1 MFKEEFMKK
10 RTIKLLSLTLVVL
23 MTFFAVGCDME
34 AIFAPL
40 SEIQTNVPDGTGDL
54 IDDTELVSGVA
65 TEKETNVFT
74 GDINIGENETEKE
87 IPVVDFD
94 FEGEEIYIL
103 APAVQSIVQSWSP
116 EPDDILGEYVLMRNA
131 AVGEKLNLSI
141 NFEFVSFSDQ
151 ERGKEMLRMM
161 IMDDIT
167 QDLHYYDIVS
177 ASPDVLASATIRSCF
192 ANLNNKEE
200 FPWFDFTLPCWNQ
213 TLVEDCTLNDRLYY
227 ISGATEISSMLDT
240 YVVWHN
246 KTLYDL
252 KKEENDFESFKE
264 LMRDGFWTYDE
275 LYEWSQR
282 FYEDSNGVPGQQADD
297 SYGVAFEGNENYP
310 CAEAFR
316 AAWDLNIADTNPEW
330 QAAVY
335 KDMNKYTE
343 RAENALVMVKKL
355 FAAQGTTVNAT
366 AEYFMTGN
374 NLFYI
379 STLDAFEGVSEIN
392 FDADLLLMP
401 KYDAE
406 QENYL
411 SYTAN
416 PIVTAVLNHAE
427 SSIPTK
433 SEAVCVALQLLAEE
447 SFMEG
452 KFSNLDDQVP
462 FAVSEDDIWTLGQIF
477 QNMQL
482 TLGTV
487 YASQLEDVDSIW
499 ITALNEGNNVAA
511 LYSERENIYVQALN
525 TLNEWFGNRG

>member
-1 MFKEEFMKK
+1 
-10 RTIKLLSLTLVVL
+10 
-23 MTFFAVGCDME
+23 
-34 AIFAPL
+34 
-40 SEIQTNVPDGTGDL
+40 
-54 IDDTELVSGVA
+54 
-65 TEKETNVFT
+65 
-74 GDINIGENETEKE
+74 
-87 IPVVDFD
+87 
-94 FEGEEIYIL
+94 
-103 APAVQSIVQSWSP
+103 
-116 EPDDILGEYVLMRNA
+116 
-131 AVGEKLNLSI
+131 
-141 NFEFVSFSDQ
+141 
-151 ERGKEMLRMM
+151 
-161 IMDDIT
+161 
-167 QDLHYYDIVS
+167 
-177 ASPDVLASATIRSCF
+177 
-192 ANLNNKEE
+192 
-200 FPWFDFTLPCWNQ
+200 
-213 TLVEDCTLNDRLYY
+213 
-227 ISGATEISSMLDT
+227 
-240 YVVWHN
+240 
-246 KTLYDL
+246 
-252 KKEENDFESFKE
+252 
-264 LMRDGFWTYDE
+264 
-275 LYEWSQR
+275 
-282 FYEDSNGVPGQQADD
+282 
-297 SYGVAFEGNENYP
+297 
-310 CAEAFR
+310 
-316 AAWDLNIADTNPEW
+316 
-330 QAAVY
+330 
-335 KDMNKYTE
+335 MNKYTE
-343 RAENALVMVKKL
+343 RAGNALVMVKKL